1 MTTIIYISI
10 TKTYSCGT
18 KFPTHPPPPPPFHNG
33 PSLMSAKLPREP
45 NVSIF
50 FQFDWQT
57 GHNIIFNRPIMG
69 LTPILVHSWGPE
81 QGFRVCFPY
90 KAEGFKFRLR
100 FVFQCGFEAIW
111 ACLEICLNLWYK
123 EV

>member
-1 MTTIIYISI
+1 MVR
-10 TKTYSCGT
+10 
-18 KFPTHPPPPPPFHNG
+18 P
-33 PSLMSAKLPREP
+33 LMSAKLPREP
-45 NVSIF
+45 NVSIFF

-90 KAEGFKFRLR
+90 KAEVFKFRLR
-100 FVFQCGFEAIW
+100 FVFQCRFEVIW
-111 ACLEICLNLWYK
+111 ACLKFALTFVIRNITHQEPLYTHIL
-123 EV
+123 

>member
-1 MTTIIYISI
+1 MYQ
-10 TKTYSCGT
+10 
-18 KFPTHPPPPPPFHNG
+18 F
-33 PSLMSAKLPREP
+33 
-45 NVSIF
+45 F

-57 GHNIIFNRPIMG
+57 GHNIIFNRLIMG

-90 KAEGFKFRLR
+90 KAEVFKFRLR
-100 FVFQCGFEAIW
+100 FVFKCRFEGIW

-123 EV
+123 EYYTPGAPVYTYFVSLGPFPVFFIYFDESPREYSTNIWV